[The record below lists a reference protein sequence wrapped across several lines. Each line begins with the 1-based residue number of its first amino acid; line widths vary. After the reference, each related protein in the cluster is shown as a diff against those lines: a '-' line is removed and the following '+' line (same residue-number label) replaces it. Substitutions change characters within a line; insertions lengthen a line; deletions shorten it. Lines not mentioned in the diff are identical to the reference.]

1 MNTKKM
7 SINLLIGWFAIYVI
21 AGVIALLFEYGPLK
35 GVSLTDVKTI
45 YILEVI
51 GVLLSLA
58 LIPLA
63 LRGFKKM
70 VDRLD
75 EKEYPDLPKHL
86 RDKLTNKINKY
97 YQKLKNDSAKKNY
110 IKEDNKQYQQIFYN
124 FMLELLEDY
133 PKYLKLDYGVR
144 KTIKMHIKYLIDIEG
159 YVKSRDPSERNFYQK
174 ILNTQMFIEFIYKR
188 MMPKNSGE
196 KIKNIC

>member
-7 SINLLIGWFAIYVI
+7 SIKLLIGWLAIYVV
-21 AGVIALLFEYGPLK
+21 AAVIALLFEYGPLN
-35 GVSLTDVKTI
+35 GVLLTNVKTI

-75 EKEYPDLPKHL
+75 EKEYPEEKIEKIYMACSWL
-86 RDKLTNKINKY
+86 R
-97 YQKLKNDSAKKNY
+97 
-110 IKEDNKQYQQIFYN
+110 
-124 FMLELLEDY
+124 LLAFFVVIEF
-133 PKYLKLDYGVR
+133 GV
-144 KTIKMHIKYLIDIEG
+144 TFCYLINDTIGLYIAAIGAICSLFSFPTKAGIEHETG
-159 YVKSRDPSERNFYQK
+159 FY
-174 ILNTQMFIEFIYKR
+174 
-188 MMPKNSGE
+188 
-196 KIKNIC
+196 